1 MSRRDE
7 LKRRL
12 AERKADKRRR
22 VAWLTL
28 LLLLLLLLL
37 LCSRCTCAPTP
48 VGEPVAPPPAPIV
61 EEPEPEPVPLP
72 VRPPMERIDR
82 PAFDTEPLTPL
93 PWLDAFRMQ
102 VAARSPRLAECFV
115 GAERPGRLRWSGAV
129 EPSKGRISQ
138 QAIEPVRL
146 EDVLTAEQRDCVAG
160 VLEDPP
166 YELPS
171 DEAASTPTRVSL
183 VVEF

>member
-1 MSRRDE
+1 MSRRED

-12 AERKADKRRR
+12 AEKQKRRR
-22 VAWLTL
+22 LGWGL
-28 LLLLLLLLL
+28 LLLILLLLLL
-37 LCSRCTCAPTP
+37 LCSDCTCAPAP
-48 VGEPVAPPPAPIV
+48 VEEPVAPPVPVEV
-61 EEPEPEPVPLP
+61 EEPEPPPVPLP
-72 VRPPMERIDR
+72 IRAPIERIDR
-82 PAFDTEPLTPL
+82 PAFETEPLAPL

-138 QAIEPVRL
+138 QAIEPVL
-146 EDVLTAEQRDCVAG
+146 VEDVLTSAQKDGGAG
-160 VLEDPP
+160 VRADPS
-166 YELPS
+166 YERPI
-171 DEAASTPTRVSL
+171 EEGASTPTRVSL